1 MPAGSCN
8 SSAKRST
15 CPSDGGTDASSGAGA
30 PAGPRHPSR
39 QPVNACDAIVV
50 GAGIVGAG
58 AAFALA
64 RANARVALLDAS
76 PPGSAPGGKGGT
88 SRASFAW
95 INATAKT
102 DREDYHRLNASGAGH
117 YRALAREFGEAR
129 IGLHPTGMIAWANPG
144 DETRRRALGAQ
155 VERLGAWSYPVTPL
169 DEGGLRAL
177 EPHVA
182 FAPGAEGFLAW
193 ADAWLDVPRAVDLL
207 CDEVR
212 RRGGTVVAGER
223 GRVAG
228 LLRDEAGAVT
238 GVETGGGRF
247 TAPVVVAALG
257 PDTEDLLRAWLR
269 PGELG
274 NRSFLVRRPGLLVD
288 IPDTGPFHLVHHV
301 LYTGDNAFHMRPAPT
316 GGLRIGSEDADPES
330 ESPEDAAA
338 RAAALLARAR
348 ALVPGLGGG
357 LPSRRWPGRAR
368 SGSAFG
374 RCRRTTAPSRAGPR
388 RARALRHRDPQRGDP
403 RAVSRGA
410 RRGGAH
416 DGDDAGGARP
426 LPLRPLRVAG
436 ASPPSAASPPRS
448 APPVRDAG

>member
-1 MPAGSCN
+1 MPADSCD

-15 CPSDGGTDASSGAGA
+15 YRSDGGTHPSSGAGA
-30 PAGPRHPSR
+30 RPGPRHRSR
-39 QPVNACDAIVV
+39 RPVNTFDAIVV

-64 RANARVALLDAS
+64 RANSRVALLDAS
-76 PPGSAPGGKGGT
+76 PIGSAPGGKGGT

-102 DREDYHRLNASGAGH
+102 DQADYHRLNANGAAH

-155 VERLGAWSYPVTPL
+155 IDRLREWNYPVTPL
-169 DEGGLRAL
+169 DADGLRAL

-182 FAPGAEGFLAW
+182 FAPGAQGLLAYC
-193 ADAWLDVPRAVDLL
+193 DAWLDVPRAVDLL
-207 CDEVR
+207 CEQVR
-212 RRGGTVVAGER
+212 RRNGTVVAGER

-228 LLRDEAGAVT
+228 LLRDEAGVVI
-238 GVETGGGRF
+238 GVEAGGERL

-257 PDTEDLLRAWLR
+257 PDTQDLLRAWLR

-288 IPDTGPFHLVHHV
+288 TPDTGPFRLVRHV
-301 LYTGDNAFHMRPAPT
+301 LYTGDNAFHIRPAPS

-330 ESPEDAAA
+330 EAPDDEAA

-348 ALVPGLGGG
+348 ALVPGLGGEAPLETLARACTVRIGVRPVPVDDRTIIGPITGVRG
-357 LPSRRWPGRAR
+357 LYVIVTHSGVTLGPYLGGLAAEELTTGKMPGRL
-368 SGSAFG
+368 
-374 RCRRTTAPSRAGPR
+374 APFRFDRFA
-388 RARALRHRDPQRGDP
+388 
-403 RAVSRGA
+403 
-410 RRGGAH
+410 
-416 DGDDAGGARP
+416 
-426 LPLRPLRVAG
+426 
-436 ASPPSAASPPRS
+436 
-448 APPVRDAG
+448 